1 MTKRKL
7 IKNIMVKSVYFII
20 KPQKQ
25 DHKVA

>member
-1 MTKRKL
+1 
-7 IKNIMVKSVYFII
+7 MVKSVYFII